1 MPEKEQVEAPDRE
14 AAIQRNPHADFA
26 AVESTRT
33 PFNHDAQFKFTK
45 TPNPDWRAGDG
56 ASNGDWKQ
64 HEFVSIDPYEEGRG
78 PWLNYKLLISAT
90 VPRPIA
96 LASTVSAD
104 GKTANLAP
112 FSFWQCA
119 AVDPPMYS
127 ISFTGRV
134 ANDTLTNLL
143 ATKEMCISMT
153 SDWLVEAAN
162 FASVN
167 SPQHVSEW
175 PLAGLT
181 PKSSDLVKPA
191 HVAESPYSVEC
202 KLHSVQ
208 EFYSKSDPSVR
219 TSTMVVVEVI
229 RFHIWDDAVGE
240 DRATAGIQKLRPV
253 FRAGGI
259 MYGVCPSAFELPR
272 PAAFRELRDDEKIKN
287 LI

>member
-1 MPEKEQVEAPDRE
+1 MTQNHVEADDRE
-14 AAIQRNPHADFA
+14 AAIKRNPHADFGT
-26 AVESTRT
+26 VERSRP
-33 PFNHDAQFKFTK
+33 PFQHEGMNLTK
-45 TPNPDWRAGDG
+45 TPNPKWQPGDG
-56 ASNGDWKQ
+56 ASNDNWKK
-64 HEFVSIDPYEEGRG
+64 HEFTTIDPDEEGRG
-78 PWLNYKLLISAT
+78 QWLNYKLLISAT

-104 GKTANLAP
+104 GKTANIAP

-127 ISFTGRV
+127 ISFTSRT

-153 SDWLVEAAN
+153 SDWLIEAAN

-167 SPQHVSEW
+167 SPRNVSEW
-175 PLAGLT
+175 PMTGLT
-181 PKSSDLVKPA
+181 QKPSDLVKPA

-208 EFYSKSDPSVR
+208 DFYSKRDPSVR
-219 TSTMVVVEVI
+219 TSTLVVVEVI
-229 RFHIWDDAVGE
+229 RFHIWSDAIAD
-240 DRATAGIQKLRPV
+240 DRATADVTKLHPV

-259 MYGVCPSAFELPR
+259 MYGTCPTAFEIPR
-272 PAAFRELRDDEKIKN
+272 PGAFRELREDENIQS

>member
-1 MPEKEQVEAPDRE
+1 MSSNNTEADDRE
-14 AAIQRNPHADFA
+14 AAIKRNPHTDFA
-26 AVESTRT
+26 AVERSR
-33 PFNHDAQFKFTK
+33 PKFQHEELKFTK
-45 TPNPDWRAGDG
+45 TPKPNWQPGDG
-56 ASNGDWKQ
+56 STSDDWEK
-64 HEFVSIDPYEEGRG
+64 HEFVTIDPDEEGRG
-78 PWLNYKLLISAT
+78 QWMNYKLLISAT

-96 LASTVSAD
+96 LASTVSKD
-104 GKTANLAP
+104 GRTANLAP

-127 ISFTGRV
+127 ISFTSRT

-153 SDWLVEAAN
+153 SEWLIEAAN

-167 SPQHVSEW
+167 TPRHVSEW
-175 PLAGLT
+175 PMTGLT
-181 PKSSDLVKPA
+181 QKASDLVKPA

-208 EFYSKSDPSVR
+208 DFFSKRDPSVR
-219 TSTMVVVEVI
+219 TSTLVVVEVI
-229 RFHIWDDAVGE
+229 RFHIWSDAIAE
-240 DRATAGIQKLRPV
+240 DRGTADVTKLHPV

-259 MYGVCPSAFELPR
+259 TYGTCPSMFEIPR
-272 PAAFRELRDDEKIKN
+272 PVAFRELKDDEKIKP

>member
-1 MPEKEQVEAPDRE
+1 MPQEPVEAPSNE
-14 AAIQRNPHADFA
+14 AAIKRNPHADFG
-26 AVESTRT
+26 AVERSR
-33 PFNHDAQFKFTK
+33 PLFDHDTQLTFTK
-45 TPNPDWRAGDG
+45 TPNPNWQAGGG
-56 ASNGDWKQ
+56 ASNEEWKKHQ
-64 HEFVSIDPYEEGRG
+64 FVTIDPYEEGRE
-78 PWLNYKLLISAT
+78 PWLNYKLLTSAT

-96 LASTVSAD
+96 LASTVSPD

-127 ISFTGRV
+127 ISFTSRT

-153 SDWLVEAAN
+153 TESVVEAAN

-167 SPQHVSEW
+167 SPRHISEW
-175 PLAGLT
+175 PLSGLT
-181 PKSSDLVKPA
+181 QKPSDLVKPA

-208 EFYSKSDPSVR
+208 DFHSKADPSVR
-219 TSTMVVVEVI
+219 TSTMVIVEVI
-229 RFHIWDDAVGE
+229 RFHIWNDAIGP
-240 DRATAGIQKLRPV
+240 DRATADVTKLHPV

-259 MYGVCPSAFELPR
+259 MYGSCPTMFELPR
-272 PAAFRELRDDEKIKN
+272 PEAFGQLREDEKIKD